1 MVVVNTTNNTG
12 GRVGHQT
19 DRAASP
25 MVTLV
30 TAEACHLC
38 EDAHTELLNRAT
50 QGQLLLDQV
59 DAESPQGQKLLHQH
73 RPAMFPLVLLDGA
86 FLSAGRL
93 PRRKLDRALAAR
105 KAS

>member
-1 MVVVNTTNNTG
+1 MVVVNTTNNTWA
-12 GRVGHQT
+12 RVGHQT

-73 RPAMFPLVLLDGA
+73 RPAMSLLAGIGSSPHAESQPLMVSISG
-86 FLSAGRL
+86 
-93 PRRKLDRALAAR
+93 P
-105 KAS
+105 

>member
-1 MVVVNTTNNTG
+1 MVVVNTTNNTCL
-12 GRVGHQT
+12 VGHQT
-19 DRAASP
+19 DRVASP

-38 EDAHTELLNRAT
+38 EDAHTELLEPRDPRAAT
-50 QGQLLLDQV
+50 
-59 DAESPQGQKLLHQH
+59 A
-73 RPAMFPLVLLDGA
+73 RPGGRRITAGPGSTNTARPCSLVLLDGA